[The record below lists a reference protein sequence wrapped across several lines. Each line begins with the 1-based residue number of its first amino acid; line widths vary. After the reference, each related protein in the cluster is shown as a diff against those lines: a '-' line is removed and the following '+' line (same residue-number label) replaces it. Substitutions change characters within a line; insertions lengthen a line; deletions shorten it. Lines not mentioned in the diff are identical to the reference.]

1 MAGKTYNDIQLASK
15 VRTMALEEV
24 EKVLL
29 KRKGKFYEAV
39 LIRLA
44 GTLLPR
50 LTVVNG
56 DDEGGPVIIHLSS
69 TIAKK
74 NGLNAIAE

>member
-1 MAGKTYNDIQLASK
+1 MAGKNYNDIQLAAR

-24 EKVLL
+24 EKVLR

-50 LTVVNG
+50 LNVING
-56 DDEGGPVIIHLSS
+56 DDEGGPVLIQLSG

-74 NGLNAIAE
+74 NGLNAVTE